1 MRIAVLMLAL
11 ASLAGAETFTV
22 IHKKKAWPDGK
33 GTITIT
39 DEGIAFEA
47 KKKKNSRKWGWLDIQ
62 YFDRIS
68 ETEFVI
74 LTYHDQKRYF
84 GRDRSY
90 RFVIKDG
97 ALTDELFRKIAA
109 RLGRPVT
116 NRVVRPAAHVRYEV
130 PVKHLHKFGGCEGA
144 LRFTDDT
151 IYYVTD
157 HAKDAREWRLDRDV
171 QSVWSADTYRFE
183 VHAYDNNRREFS
195 RTRVYKF
202 DLKKPLDRGYYRK
215 LKLKLYELES
225 AHLPMA
231 GPAGGEGE

>member
-1 MRIAVLMLAL
+1 MRIAVLVLILAPL
-11 ASLAGAETFTV
+11 LGAETFTV

-33 GTITIT
+33 GTVTIT
-39 DEGIAFEA
+39 DEGITFEA
-47 KKKKNSRKWGWLDIQ
+47 KKKKNSREWSWLDIQ

-74 LTYHDQKRYF
+74 LTYHDQKRYL

-90 RFVIKDG
+90 RFVITEG
-97 ALTDELFRKIAA
+97 TLTDELFRKISAK
-109 RLGRPVT
+109 LGRPVT
-116 NRVVRPAAHVRYEV
+116 NRVVRPVAKTVFEV
-130 PVKHLHKFGGCEGA
+130 PVKHLHTFGGCEGV
-144 LRFTDDT
+144 LRFTDGA

-157 HAKDAREWRLDRDV
+157 HAKDAREWLLDRDV

-195 RTRVYKF
+195 RTRIYKF
-202 DLKKPLDRGYYRK
+202 DLKKPLDRSFYRD

-225 AHLPMA
+225 VHLPMA
-231 GPAGGEGE
+231 GAALREGE